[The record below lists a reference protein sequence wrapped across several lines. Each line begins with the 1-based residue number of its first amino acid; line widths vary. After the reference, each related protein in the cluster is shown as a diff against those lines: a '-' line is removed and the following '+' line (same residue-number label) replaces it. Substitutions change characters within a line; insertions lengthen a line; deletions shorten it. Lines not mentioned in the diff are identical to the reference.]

1 MKKFLL
7 TFFIAFVS
15 LMTYAQVDTLKLIP
29 GKEIMYELQIDTV
42 KYDYLKKVAWFAGF
56 PEVEA
61 TFQEGKKTICAT
73 LIKEDDIITLNGKSY
88 LYLKSIPKDWF
99 EVATW
104 EGAPHPRTITL
115 FYGHRLSTKS
125 PVTDEFGTWY
135 SRKDFEGMTLD
146 TVTVAHI
153 LKPLDGIKDFYI
165 NGEQSKASYDIQI
178 GDTLEI
184 KFDVEE
190 PMDIDNYM
198 LVKDEDAIKVS
209 EQDSFIL
216 IPIESIEEVAPVI
229 SNVLGDYTIE
239 SRKFNI
245 NVFPK
250 FAIEEL
256 SYTTFRKGNTEKK
269 DYTNTLE
276 ISPVV
281 LNGDSVVLEI
291 LTNEDKLGP
300 FKKESSKFSW
310 NKDGKDLNDS
320 LYMVEDCKLII
331 PKYNKGTMDGK
342 YNCIVTNGKITFTVT
357 FDVTSNYPTSNE
369 TVDTND
375 FRVLCQD
382 GHVLISNAVSKHLV
396 ISDASGKML
405 VNKVITSDM
414 EQISVPK
421 NTVLFVT
428 IEGKTIKAVSK

>member
-1 MKKFLL
+1 
-7 TFFIAFVS
+7 
-15 LMTYAQVDTLKLIP
+15 
-29 GKEIMYELQIDTV
+29 
-42 KYDYLKKVAWFAGF
+42 
-56 PEVEA
+56 
-61 TFQEGKKTICAT
+61 
-73 LIKEDDIITLNGKSY
+73 
-88 LYLKSIPKDWF
+88 
-99 EVATW
+99 
-104 EGAPHPRTITL
+104 
-115 FYGHRLSTKS
+115 
-125 PVTDEFGTWY
+125 
-135 SRKDFEGMTLD
+135 
-146 TVTVAHI
+146 
-153 LKPLDGIKDFYI
+153 
-165 NGEQSKASYDIQI
+165 
-178 GDTLEI
+178 
-184 KFDVEE
+184 
-190 PMDIDNYM
+190 MDIDNYM
-198 LVKDEDAIKVS
+198 LVKDENAIKVS

-216 IPIESIEEVAPVI
+216 IPTESIEEVAPVI

-331 PKYNKGTMDGK
+331 PKYNKETMDGK
-342 YNCIVTNGKITFTVT
+342 YNCIVTNCKTTFTVT

-369 TVDTND
+369 TIDTND

-396 ISDASGKML
+396 ISDTSGKML

-428 IEGKTIKAVSK
+428 IEGKTIKTVSK